1 MMEALA
7 IPQNLAPS
15 PLAYASVAS
24 LVRFSYFAKPI
35 SRQMPTREISL
46 VDAYHYIKSGISA
59 QATAQCR
66 SLAPA
71 ERPAFKRTSF
81 DFCTF
86 SGLFVQRKADKLVR
100 HSFLVCFDFDHLSD
114 VEAVSLTLLQD
125 PYFETLLLFRSPSG
139 DGLKWVISME
149 QNYSNRERFFPS
161 EPPAAYQ
168 ALFYSAVQT
177 YLLNT
182 YSLQVDEKCKDVSR
196 ACFLPFDPNAYIN
209 PALL

>member
-1 MMEALA
+1 MMETLA
-7 IPQNLAPS
+7 NPSRFAP
-15 PLAYASVAS
+15 PTFAAASVAT
-24 LVRFSYFAKPI
+24 LTRFSFFAKPI
-35 SRQMPTREISL
+35 SRQQPTMEYSL
-46 VDAYHYIKSGISA
+46 LDAYNYIKSGISA
-59 QATAQCR
+59 QATTHLR
-66 SLAPA
+66 SLSPIDRAS
-71 ERPAFKRTSF
+71 FKRSNF

-86 SGLFVQRKADKLVR
+86 SGLFIQRKADKLIR

-149 QNYSNRERFFPS
+149 QNYFHRERFFPS
-161 EPPAAYQ
+161 ETPSSYQ
-168 ALFYSAVQT
+168 TLFYTAVQT

>member
-1 MMEALA
+1 METLVRPQTF
-7 IPQNLAPS
+7 IPSHLSGAT
-15 PLAYASVAS
+15 VAT
-24 LVRFSYFAKPI
+24 LVRFSFFTKPI
-35 SRQMPTREISL
+35 SRLMPTMEYSL
-46 VDAYHYIKSGISA
+46 LDAYNYIKSGISA
-59 QATAQCR
+59 QATAHLR
-66 SLAPA
+66 SLSPA
-71 ERPAFKRTSF
+71 ERPAFKRSNF

-86 SGLFVQRKADKLVR
+86 SGLFVQRKADRLIR

-161 EPPAAYQ
+161 ETPAAYQ